1 MKPSFHNR
9 PIVTP
14 VKTDKTPDLG
24 PLAVMAATPSD
35 YKKLQAQ
42 FGFKNENIRSLFTAS
57 LAVGTDNIA
66 GLSLCGPFIGAPY
79 GAMIL
84 ETLIAWG
91 ARRIIFLGW
100 CGAVAEHV
108 RIGHIVLPGGA
119 LVDEGTS
126 RHYRQS
132 VLEPVVP
139 SQDLLKI
146 ARNVLTSTHTD
157 FHEGL
162 IWTTDAP
169 FREMPQAVTAFKDRG
184 VLAVEMELSA
194 LFSVG
199 EFHGIEVA
207 GLLVVSD
214 ELSSSTWKPGFKS
227 EAFKKGRQT
236 AAGTVQQLVKVL
248 I

>member
-1 MKPSFHNR
+1 MKPSPDNR

-24 PLAVMAATPSD
+24 PVAVMAATQPD
-35 YKKLQAQ
+35 YKRLQAQ
-42 FGFKNENIRSLFTAS
+42 FGFKNENIRPLFTTN
-57 LAVGTDNIA
+57 LAVGTDITA

-108 RIGHIVLPGGA
+108 QIGHIILPGGA

-126 RHYRQS
+126 RHYRQP
-132 VLEPVVP
+132 VFEPVAP
-139 SQDLLKI
+139 SKDLLKI
-146 ARNVLTSTHTD
+146 TRNVLTSANTA

-169 FREMPQAVTAFKDRG
+169 FREMPQTVTAFKARG

-194 LFSVG
+194 LLSVG
-199 EFHGIEVA
+199 KFHGIEVA

-214 ELSSSTWKPGFKS
+214 ELSSLTWKPGFKS

-236 AAGTVQQLVKVL
+236 AAETVKQLIKVL